1 MRVVVAGDSCPKSV
15 YTFRTAPT
23 AAMLRTLPYRLLVNG
38 YSESS
43 SRCRYEVVANS
54 VPNTQPNAS
63 KQLIVND
70 LPFKPRFGRLSPL
83 LIRAEPV
90 QRQVVSGQSVGG
102 CGLIA
107 TKFESLPPF
116 PRTFAQ
122 LISSTAA

>member
-1 MRVVVAGDSCPKSV
+1 VGFSRGSEQPVA
-15 YTFRTAPT
+15 
-23 AAMLRTLPYRLLVNG
+23 
-38 YSESS
+38 EI
-43 SRCRYEVVANS
+43 
-54 VPNTQPNAS
+54 VPNTQSNAS

-83 LIRAEPV
+83 LIRSEPV

-122 LISSTAA
+122 LTSSTAT